1 MLRRPPTMVWL
12 REEEVE
18 ITLQSVFDKNKVLI
32 ALGQLNLNDR
42 SQIPVGHSIG
52 SSSASFQSGPSHGD
66 LDTIPHASVLGSSSA
81 SYYSTSIFNEQPT
94 SDETMEEAP
103 SVRTSVGNSLVNPV
117 DTTATITRLR
127 QASARTQYRVTP
139 LRERKRPRIVIN
151 SVNLPREHRKGRG
164 QIGHRGRDKGECEQG
179 GSNSRIM
186 DDHLANPYCL
196 VENYRRNSQIRVSA
210 RPTVHDEQLLY
221 PTFTNSRLWPDA
233 KPNVSKGTNLARE
246 SNLASSS
253 YEVTMADSSA
263 NTFQDTFR
271 MKKVDEYFLL
281 GEPKGDRGDVVW

>member
-127 QASARTQYRVTP
+127 QASARTQYRSIYPASTVKVVGKSDIGAVT
-139 LRERKRPRIVIN
+139 RKTT
-151 SVNLPREHRKGRG
+151 K
-164 QIGHRGRDKGECEQG
+164 
-179 GSNSRIM
+179 
-186 DDHLANPYCL
+186 
-196 VENYRRNSQIRVSA
+196 RNSQIRVSA
-210 RPTVHDEQLLY
+210 RPTVHDEQLRI